1 MFDASSPRRQGPTRL
16 AEPRHTP
23 RGELA
28 GGRTVK
34 NFRLDPAQLAI
45 LDGRQAELRVESR
58 SELITAIVG
67 LGIQR

>member
-1 MFDASSPRRQGPTRL
+1 
-16 AEPRHTP
+16 
-23 RGELA
+23 
-28 GGRTVK
+28 VK